1 MNVRPA
7 TVGDVMRL
15 TQLAQLEHAQSR
27 FKDRPFDRS
36 YAARNFEQCINGLA
50 SRVFVSEAELGFI
63 AGIAQPKLFC
73 KFHTAYEL
81 AWYAEDGSG
90 FSLLKA
96 FTEWARK
103 MRCLDLVVSNY
114 AGIKDN
120 EKFTRVMRRAGFEML
135 GSSYT
140 KPLT

>member
-7 TVGDVMRL
+7 TVADVPRL

-27 FKDRPFDRS
+27 FRDRPFDRA
-36 YAARNFEQCINGLA
+36 YAAHNFAQCINGLA
-50 SRVFVSEAELGFI
+50 SRVFVSETELGFI

-90 FSLLKA
+90 FMLLTA
-96 FTEWARK
+96 FTDWAKK

-114 AGIKDN
+114 AGIKDS
-120 EKFTRVMRRAGFEML
+120 EQFTRVMRRAGFELL

-140 KPLT
+140 KSLT